1 MREFGGVLELIEGW
15 TGNIFKNMDWVKRKG
30 TTGKVEPY
38 TKFLE
43 EDKFLFQL
51 AISKFVSKHD
61 LSIDLVPNVDQTSVS
76 YVSSGKYTFDLK
88 GSTTVAIRG
97 VDDRRKITATFAV
110 SASRSFLPIALI
122 YNNKTKCSLPKYDF
136 PNFFNVRFPLNH
148 WSNFEKCVSLFE
160 KIILLYIQSKKKEL
174 SYLKEQYSL
183 IVMDT
188 FKCQDNAKV
197 KELCSKNECELVI
210 VPHNLTNKF

>member
-188 FKCQDNAKV
+188 FKCQDNAEV

-210 VPHNLTNKF
+210 VPHNSTNKF